1 MKPGLTALTPVSWC
15 LVVLS
20 FGLAGLFA
28 VSFGFVY
35 FLMGA
40 VDSLM
45 EISSP
50 RNGRLLWS
58 FALILPLALM
68 GLGHFRSA
76 ARESTLGRS
85 RLWWGLSTL
94 FYAALTVILA
104 VYLPAT
110 VKHQSV
116 PVQIPIALFTGC
128 AAIASGYF
136 VVALSRLRGADG
148 LVSKVSP
155 P

>member
-1 MKPGLTALTPVSWC
+1 V
-15 LVVLS
+15 
-20 FGLAGLFA
+20 
-28 VSFGFVY
+28 
-35 FLMGA
+35 
-40 VDSLM
+40 
-45 EISSP
+45 
-50 RNGRLLWS
+50 
-58 FALILPLALM
+58 
-68 GLGHFRSA
+68 
-76 ARESTLGRS
+76 
-85 RLWWGLSTL
+85 
-94 FYAALTVILA
+94 LTVILA